1 MGACDGLRRL
11 EPVAPAVGDRP
22 SIGDEGRP
30 RQSEWRGPICGDG
43 GGHRTPSVTPVLGSI
58 LPDSL
63 ALPMLLLLFV
73 LAGVGGTYQQAA
85 ARAVVQA
92 MPDGQRGLASRGP
105 GPRASRRGLI
115 RMQPNDGPR

>member
-30 RQSEWRGPICGDG
+30 RQSEWRGPICRDG
-43 GGHRTPSVTPVLGSI
+43 GGHRAPSVTPVPGSI

-63 ALPMLLLLFV
+63 ALPLLLMLFV
-73 LAGVGGTYQQAA
+73 LAGADGAEQQAA
-85 ARAVVQA
+85 
-92 MPDGQRGLASRGP
+92 P
-105 GPRASRRGLI
+105 GPSSRQCQTVSGA
-115 RMQPNDGPR
+115 